1 MGYCEDK
8 NVHTVMILSYPTL
21 FLIYCLLLSMLI
33 MGAVKT
39 VGAIDGEGGNVEDVG
54 NTAGPLSSI
63 LNAITSWIVNYGYPA
78 VFAAALIENLFPPI
92 PSEVIFP
99 LVGFVAYSQ
108 NLGIE
113 HAIGMSMTG
122 ALGSTVGAIII
133 YFISLRIGKSA
144 ILRLGM
150 YIHVGESTI
159 ERSEAWFD
167 KHGSVA
173 VFIGRMAPGI
183 REIISI
189 PAGLSKMNLPKFIVF
204 TFAGS
209 SIWSIALTLIGY
221 LLGEAWNTFSDQ
233 LSSIFNVIAIL
244 ILLGIAII
252 FVARYYHNNRNKR
265 TKREA

>member
-1 MGYCEDK
+1 
-8 NVHTVMILSYPTL
+8 
-21 FLIYCLLLSMLI
+21 
-33 MGAVKT
+33 
-39 VGAIDGEGGNVEDVG
+39 
-54 NTAGPLSSI
+54 
-63 LNAITSWIVNYGYPA
+63 
-78 VFAAALIENLFPPI
+78 
-92 PSEVIFP
+92 
-99 LVGFVAYSQ
+99 
-108 NLGIE
+108 
-113 HAIGMSMTG
+113 MTG
-122 ALGSTVGAIII
+122 ALGSTVGAMII

-159 ERSEAWFD
+159 ERSESWFD

-173 VFIGRMAPGI
+173 VFIGRMAPGV

-209 SIWSIALTLIGY
+209 SIWSITLTLIGY

-233 LSSIFNVIAIL
+233 LSSIFNIIAIL

-252 FVARYYHNNRNKR
+252 FVVYRNNRYKR
-265 TKREA
+265 TKKRSISRLITY